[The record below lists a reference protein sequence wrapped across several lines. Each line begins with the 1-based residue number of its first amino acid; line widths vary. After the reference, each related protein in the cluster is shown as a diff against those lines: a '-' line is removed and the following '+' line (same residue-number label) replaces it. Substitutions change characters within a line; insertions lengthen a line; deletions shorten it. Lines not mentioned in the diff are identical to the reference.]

1 MSASED
7 IRNLFG
13 KFEGQAQ
20 HYQEVSRENQAGEA
34 RTRWPLL
41 LSIALDESD
50 RVPDVGDPAAPVA
63 GGRPVPQTQTQSQAS
78 RESAPAFRVQN
89 GPARTAAAL
98 DAAPSAAPNA
108 TPNAT
113 PPARSGPEAGHAAA
127 SPGMPPLLRPRP
139 DVPAVHY
146 PPVVTPET
154 STRHSPDARD
164 FAPAV
169 VPVNH
174 FAPGSSTLSAPE
186 RDPRADALPAPRA
199 SILGRTTATARQM
212 QSATATQQSVP
223 AVQPRSAATQ
233 AMPAAPPTRSAVPQS
248 VPAAL
253 QARSAATPA
262 MTSAPPAMTSAPR
275 SSILGKM
282 FAPAI
287 ADEGPAPQAGDRD
300 AAATRPSRDL
310 QAIFSRLDGGK
321 DRKRSQ

>member
-50 RVPDVGDPAAPVA
+50 RVPDVGDSAELAA
-63 GGRPVPQTQTQSQAS
+63 GGRSTPPTQTQAS

-89 GPARTAAAL
+89 GPARTAAAGL
-98 DAAPSAAPNA
+98 AE
-108 TPNAT
+108 
-113 PPARSGPEAGHAAA
+113 SGSEISHAAA
-127 SPGMPPLLRPRP
+127 SPDVPPLLRPRLN
-139 DVPAVHY
+139 VPAMHY

-174 FAPGSSTLSAPE
+174 FAPASSTLSAPE
-186 RDPRADALPAPRA
+186 RGLRADALPAPRA
-199 SILGRTTATARQM
+199 PILGRTAVAVGQLQSSAATP
-212 QSATATQQSVP
+212 QSVL
-223 AVQPRSAATQ
+223 AVEPGSAATQ
-233 AMPAAPPTRSAVPQS
+233 AMPAALQTRTAMPQS
-248 VPAAL
+248 MPAE
-253 QARSAATPA
+253 RPPRTAASSA
-262 MTSAPPAMTSAPR
+262 MTTAPR
-275 SSILGKM
+275 SSILGRM
-282 FAPAI
+282 FTPAI
-287 ADEGPAPQAGDRD
+287 VDEEPAPQAGDRD
-300 AAATRPSRDL
+300 AAATRTSRDL
-310 QAIFSRLDGGK
+310 QAIFSRLGGAN
-321 DRKRSQ
+321 DRKRAQ

>member
-1 MSASED
+1 MKAGQRGRLMSASED

-98 DAAPSAAPNA
+98 DAAPNAA
-108 TPNAT
+108 PNAT

-199 SILGRTTATARQM
+199 SILGKTTATARQM

-248 VPAAL
+248 IAAAL
-253 QARSAATPA
+253 QARSAAT
-262 MTSAPPAMTSAPR
+262 PAMTSAPR

-287 ADEGPAPQAGDRD
+287 ADEGPVPQAGDRD

-310 QAIFSRLDGGK
+310 QAIFSRLGGGK